1 MVTTKQAEYFIEQ
14 VANDV
19 VILCEK
25 YGIAYPS
32 AVIAHACNEGKYG
45 QSLLAKN
52 YNNLFGLKINSTW
65 KGKKVRLKTKEEY
78 KKGVLTPI
86 YAYFKVFENY
96 RESIED
102 YLKLVTGSYYT
113 RRCKLKQSIS
123 YADYIDR
130 LMPVYCTSSTQAT
143 TVKAIVK
150 NYNLTRYD
158 NKKAESLQ
166 DNVEYFPAYNGY
178 SISIVVALNAIGADS
193 SMDNRKKIAV
203 ANGITGYKGTSAQNT
218 KLLELLKKGKL
229 IKV

>member
-14 VANDV
+14 IANDV

-52 YNNLFGLKINSTW
+52 YNNLFGMKISSTW

-78 KKGVLTPI
+78 KKGVLTSI
-86 YAYFKVFENY
+86 YAYFKVFDSY
-96 RESIED
+96 KESIED

-113 RRCKLKQSIS
+113 KRCKIKESVS

-130 LMPVYCTSSTQAT
+130 LMPVYCTSTTQAAT
-143 TVKAIVK
+143 LKKIVVD
-150 NYNLTRYD
+150 YNLLRYD
-158 NKKAESLQ
+158 AENPKPSQ
-166 DNVEYFPAYNGY
+166 ATVEYYPAYEGLTD
-178 SISIVVALNAIGADS
+178 SIVVALRTIGVDFSYAH
-193 SMDNRKKIAV
+193 RKLIAA
-203 ANGITGYKGTSAQNT
+203 ANGISKYKGTAEQNT
-218 KLLELLKKGKL
+218 QLLELLKAGKL
-229 IKV
+229 VKV